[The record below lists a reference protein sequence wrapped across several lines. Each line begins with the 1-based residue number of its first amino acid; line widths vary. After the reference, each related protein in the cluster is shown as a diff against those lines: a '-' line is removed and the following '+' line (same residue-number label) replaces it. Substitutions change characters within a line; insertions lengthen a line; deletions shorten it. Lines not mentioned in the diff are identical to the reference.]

1 MKKFHLFILERW
13 SDPLGVGLVIQMR
26 GNQHGLLVVQEDTTP
41 SKRPESRKIL
51 ADLLMHEI

>member
-1 MKKFHLFILERW
+1 MIE
-13 SDPLGVGLVIQMR
+13 PVGVGFVIRMQWV
-26 GNQHGLLVVQEDTTP
+26 QLGLLIIQKDITP